1 MDQNEIKNL
10 MEKYQ
15 RKLHEQLDIDTRS
28 TNTITTREYKEFKKE
43 TLPGRITLYE
53 KACKYCANIL
63 HIRLK
68 PEKAMKLKE
77 SIDIC
82 HMDITPEGVIA
93 LSIILPIIIII
104 FGMMFSLFVI
114 NSLFFVA
121 LFFIG
126 GIALIFI
133 LQKFPDYLANKWR
146 MKASNQM
153 VLCIFY
159 VVTYMRHTSNLE
171 NAIAFASEHLTPP
184 LSLDL
189 KKVIWNVET
198 GVYKSVKESMDRYLE
213 TWRQWNNEFVESF
226 HLIESSL
233 YEGTEERRLATLDK
247 SLEVMLEETYEKM
260 LHYAQNLKSPVTILH
275 MLGII
280 LPVLGLVVLPLVVS
294 FMESIKWWHLA
305 AIYNII
311 LPLIVYT
318 LARKIL
324 SKRPTGYGDTDIT
337 ELNPELKK
345 YENIL
350 IKIGKTEL
358 QISPLIIAVFIG
370 TLALLIALLPPIIHW
385 ISPLYE
391 QELFLGF
398 QLMGY
403 RESITNPGT
412 IVGPYGLGASLL
424 SLLFPLSLAF
434 SVGLYYRLR
443 STNVIKIRKKT
454 RELEDEFSSALFQLA
469 NRLGDGLPAETAF
482 IKVAAIMKDSV
493 SSKFFELVSTN
504 ITKLGMS
511 VKEAIFNQKTGAITF
526 FPSEVIKSSM
536 KVLVE
541 SIRKGP
547 RIAAQAIMNVA
558 RYIKEIHKVDER
570 LKDLLADIISDIKS
584 QIAFMT
590 PAIAGIVIG
599 ITSMITYILST
610 LANNIQKLGTAGV
623 GQQISQIASLFGDGI
638 PTYQFQLVVG
648 IYIFEIVYILTIL
661 ANGIENGE
669 DKLQE
674 KYRLGQNLVR
684 STVLY
689 VLIAFVV
696 MLIFNLIASKITTVV
711 GV

>member
-1 MDQNEIKNL
+1 
-10 MEKYQ
+10 
-15 RKLHEQLDIDTRS
+15 
-28 TNTITTREYKEFKKE
+28 
-43 TLPGRITLYE
+43 
-53 KACKYCANIL
+53 
-63 HIRLK
+63 
-68 PEKAMKLKE
+68 
-77 SIDIC
+77 
-82 HMDITPEGVIA
+82 
-93 LSIILPIIIII
+93 
-104 FGMMFSLFVI
+104 
-114 NSLFFVA
+114 
-121 LFFIG
+121 
-126 GIALIFI
+126 
-133 LQKFPDYLANKWR
+133 
-146 MKASNQM
+146 
-153 VLCIFY
+153 
-159 VVTYMRHTSNLE
+159 
-171 NAIAFASEHLTPP
+171 
-184 LSLDL
+184 
-189 KKVIWNVET
+189 
-198 GVYKSVKESMDRYLE
+198 
-213 TWRQWNNEFVESF
+213 
-226 HLIESSL
+226 
-233 YEGTEERRLATLDK
+233 
-247 SLEVMLEETYEKM
+247 
-260 LHYAQNLKSPVTILH
+260 
-275 MLGII
+275 
-280 LPVLGLVVLPLVVS
+280 
-294 FMESIKWWHLA
+294 
-305 AIYNII
+305 
-311 LPLIVYT
+311 
-318 LARKIL
+318 
-324 SKRPTGYGDTDIT
+324 
-337 ELNPELKK
+337 
-345 YENIL
+345 
-350 IKIGKTEL
+350 
-358 QISPLIIAVFIG
+358 
-370 TLALLIALLPPIIHW
+370 
-385 ISPLYE
+385 
-391 QELFLGF
+391 
-398 QLMGY
+398 MGY

-434 SVGLYYRLR
+434 SIGLYYRLR

-493 SSKFFELVSTN
+493 SANFFELVSTN

-610 LANNIQKLGTAGV
+610 LANNIQKLGTAGA

-674 KYRLGQNLVR
+674 KYQLGQNLVR
-684 STVLY
+684 STMLY